1 MTTIITKNSSTAA
14 ATPASGDLTKGELAI
29 NVTDKKL
36 YTKDN
41 SATVVKIVGSLGNQ
55 EASAVAITGGTVAGV
70 AQTGGTINN
79 TPIGATTA
87 AAITGTTVTATTG
100 FVGALTGAVTGNV
113 TGNVTGAVTGNV
125 TGNLT
130 GNVTAS
136 TGTSTFN
143 DVTINGGLNM
153 DASSAAT
160 ITNLTSPTNSGDAA
174 TKGYVDT
181 AISNLVDG
189 APAALDTLNE
199 LAAALNDDASFSTT
213 ITNSIAAKLPLA
225 GGTMTGAIAMGTSKI
240 TGLGTPTA
248 NTDAATKGYVDTS
261 AAGGLP
267 LSGGTMTG
275 NIVMG
280 AKKVTSTATPS
291 TDDDL
296 TRKAYVDS
304 ILGSA
309 TSAAT
314 SASAAATSETN
325 AGNSASAASSSASA
339 ASASASSAAASYDS
353 FDDRYLGP
361 KFSAP
366 SVDNDGNALL
376 TGALYWN
383 TSTNNLFVWTGST
396 WTNAAF
402 TASGFATLTGTET
415 LTNKTLTSPILT
427 TPQLGTPSS
436 GTLTNATGLP
446 LSTGVTGT
454 LPIANG
460 GTNSTATPTAGGA
473 IYGTGTAYAITAA
486 GTSGQVLTSNG
497 SSAPTWVTASSGLSA
512 ATQAEM
518 ETATSNTVAA
528 TPLNTN
534 FHPGVAKAWLKC
546 NVSGGIEVSHNI
558 TSITDTGVGVVTVTI
573 ETDFSS
579 ANYVVTV
586 TPGRTER
593 LVGASITNAGVFVAT
608 SDNTSASAAD
618 PTNWFITCFG
628 DQA

>member
-1 MTTIITKNSSTAA
+1 MADTTTTNL
-14 ATPASGDLTKGELAI
+14 GLTKPEVGASTDTWGTKINTDLDSIDALFDAGPVLKVTKGGTGVGTSTGSGNNVLSTSPTLVTPILGTPTSATLTNATGLPISTGVSGLGTGIATALAI
-29 NVTDKKL
+29 NV
-36 YTKDN
+36 
-41 SATVVKIVGSLGNQ
+41 GS
-55 EASAVAITGGTVAGV
+55 S
-70 AQTGGTINN
+70 
-79 TPIGATTA
+79 
-87 AAITGTTVTATTG
+87 
-100 FVGALTGAVTGNV
+100 
-113 TGNVTGAVTGNV
+113 
-125 TGNLT
+125 
-130 GNVTAS
+130 
-136 TGTSTFN
+136 
-143 DVTINGGLNM
+143 
-153 DASSAAT
+153 
-160 ITNLTSPTNSGDAA
+160 
-174 TKGYVDT
+174 
-181 AISNLVDG
+181 G
-189 APAALDTLNE
+189 AP
-199 LAAALNDDASFSTT
+199 
-213 ITNSIAAKLPLA
+213 IVI
-225 GGTMTGAIAMGTSKI
+225 GGA
-240 TGLGTPTA
+240 
-248 NTDAATKGYVDTS
+248 
-261 AAGGLP
+261 
-267 LSGGTMTG
+267 
-275 NIVMG
+275 
-280 AKKVTSTATPS
+280 
-291 TDDDL
+291 
-296 TRKAYVDS
+296 
-304 ILGSA
+304 
-309 TSAAT
+309 
-314 SASAAATSETN
+314 
-325 AGNSASAASSSASA
+325 
-339 ASASASSAAASYDS
+339 
-353 FDDRYLGP
+353 
-361 KFSAP
+361 
-366 SVDNDGNALL
+366 
-376 TGALYWN
+376 
-383 TSTNNLFVWTGST
+383 
-396 WTNAAF
+396 
-402 TASGFATLTGTET
+402 
-415 LTNKTLTSPILT
+415 
-427 TPQLGTPSS
+427 LGTPSS